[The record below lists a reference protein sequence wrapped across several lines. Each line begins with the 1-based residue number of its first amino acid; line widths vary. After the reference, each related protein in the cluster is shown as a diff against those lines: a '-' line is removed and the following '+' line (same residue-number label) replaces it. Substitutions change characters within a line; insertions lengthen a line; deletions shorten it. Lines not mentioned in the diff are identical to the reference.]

1 MEEPV
6 HPFHELFDQLGLPS
20 DKAGIE
26 AFIAGHAPLPDDVR
40 VEEGNAEYLIGKL
53 QERYGLAK
61 DVAKKEVN
69 DFVDSL

>member
-1 MEEPV
+1 MNE
-6 HPFHELFDQLGLPS
+6 DRIKGQWKQLSGKV
-20 DKAGIE
+20 KARWGR
-26 AFIAGHAPLPDDVR
+26 LTNDDVR

>member
-1 MEEPV
+1 MNE
-6 HPFHELFDQLGLPS
+6 DRIKGQWKQLSGKV
-20 DKAGIE
+20 KARWGK
-26 AFIAGHAPLPDDVR
+26 LTNDDVR